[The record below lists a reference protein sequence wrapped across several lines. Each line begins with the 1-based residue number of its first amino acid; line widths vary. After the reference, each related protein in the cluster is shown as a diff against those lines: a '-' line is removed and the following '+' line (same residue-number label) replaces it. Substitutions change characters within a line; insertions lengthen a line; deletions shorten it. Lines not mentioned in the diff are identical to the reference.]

1 MIDLITGRP
10 ENRAG
15 RVQADRVD
23 GTKAIAQLNRE
34 HRYEHGDDEG
44 HTRQRYEHPREYGQ
58 SPEDFEQRDYP
69 CGRRRKGSANLLQ
82 QFPELVRPS
91 APFRHTMR
99 HETVSDD

>member
-1 MIDLITGRP
+1 MIALITGRP

-23 GTKAIAQLNRE
+23 GTKAIVQLNRE

-44 HTRQRYEHPREYGQ
+44 HTRQRDKHPREYGQ
-58 SPEDFEQRDYP
+58 SPEYFEQRDSP
-69 CGRRRKGSANLLQ
+69 CGRRRKVSANLLQ
-82 QFPELVRPS
+82 QYPTIVRPS
-91 APFRHTMR
+91 APFRRAMR